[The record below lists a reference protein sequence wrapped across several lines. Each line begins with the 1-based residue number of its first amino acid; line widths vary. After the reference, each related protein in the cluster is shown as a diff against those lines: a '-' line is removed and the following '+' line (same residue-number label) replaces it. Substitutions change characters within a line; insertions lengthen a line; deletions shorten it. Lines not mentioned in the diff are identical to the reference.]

1 MSQIDFVRDRTF
13 APSSLH
19 PQSLQIDSEAIG
31 NSAIGDSAIG
41 ESASLELQITSADY
55 QSLLSEL
62 AEAQTLD
69 QERLS
74 RIHHLEQ
81 ALDQAMNSLEEQRL
95 KLQDQAVLEGQLAA
109 TEEFSSVQQQVIAR
123 FKLQLAEQQQALET
137 QILETQQR
145 DQAIQELLATI
156 ETMTQ
161 AQQQEV
167 EKLRLRLSQDQQDA
181 QTSRSRV
188 DKQIQDLQTALES
201 RQQRVSTL
209 ESETLSARTL
219 TASLQGQLETSQQQI
234 KELSGSLRQYRSS
247 LAQLEAQIE
256 QTHMALEARQTLAVQ
271 HHSPGSEPPVSTIA
285 LQQEL
290 AGALRQVEALEEQ
303 FAQQTLYQTRSQQ
316 TQQELAADRDRLQ
329 VRETE
334 LEKQAAEMQEQILQ
348 QAQQTT
354 EYETGVQY
362 WRDRHATSQR
372 QMAHTRDLVEQA
384 LAIAETDNVS
394 PTLIELLAALQ
405 TIQPA
410 MPPEHLEP
418 LPIAMPLPRLG
429 TVELPNFLVRR
440 RAQAREGS
448 GKG

>member
-19 PQSLQIDSEAIG
+19 PQSLQIDSEALG
-31 NSAIGDSAIG
+31 ESAIG
-41 ESASLELQITSADY
+41 ETDSLELQLTSADY

-62 AEAQTLD
+62 ADAQTLD
-69 QERLS
+69 QDRLS

-81 ALDQAMNSLEEQRL
+81 ALDQAMTSLEEQRL

-123 FKLQLAEQQQALET
+123 FKLQLAEQQQALEA

-188 DKQIQDLQTALES
+188 DKQIQDLQAALES
-201 RQQRVSTL
+201 RQQRVSAL

-234 KELSGSLRQYRSS
+234 KELSTSLRQYRSS

-256 QTHMALEARQTLAVQ
+256 QTHMALEARQTLAAR
-271 HHSPGSEPPVSTIA
+271 SPAAEPPASAIG

-290 AGALRQVEALEEQ
+290 AEALRQVEALEEQ
-303 FAQQTLYQTRSQQ
+303 IAQQALYQTRSQQ

-329 VRETE
+329 AREAE
-334 LEKQAAEMQEQILQ
+334 LERQAAEMQEQILQ

>member
-1 MSQIDFVRDRTF
+1 MSQIDSVRDRT
-13 APSSLH
+13 L
-19 PQSLQIDSEAIG
+19 
-31 NSAIGDSAIG
+31 AIG
-41 ESASLELQITSADY
+41 EDAIGTSTTEAIAYSELQITSADY
-55 QSLLSEL
+55 QALLSEL
-62 AEAQTLD
+62 ADAQALD

-81 ALDQAMNSLEEQRL
+81 ALDQAMTSLEEQRL
-95 KLQDQAVLEGQLAA
+95 TLKDQAVLERQLAA
-109 TEEFSSVQQQVIAR
+109 TEEFASVQQQVIAR
-123 FKLQLAEQQQALET
+123 FKLQLAEQQQALDA

-167 EKLRLRLSQDQQDA
+167 ERLRLRLSQDQQDA
-181 QTSRSRV
+181 QSSRSRV
-188 DKQIQDLQTALES
+188 DKQLQDLQAALES
-201 RQQRVSTL
+201 RQQRVSSL

-234 KELSGSLRQYRSS
+234 KELSSSLRQYRSS

-256 QTHMALEARQTLAVQ
+256 QTHMALEARQTLASSL
-271 HHSPGSEPPVSTIA
+271 HSIPAAEPPIA

-290 AGALRQVEALEEQ
+290 AGALRQIEALEEQ
-303 FAQQTLYQTRSQQ
+303 LAQQTLYQTRSQQ
-316 TQQELAADRDRLQ
+316 TQQELTADRDRLQ
-329 VRETE
+329 AREAE

-440 RAQAREGS
+440 RAQAREGAS
-448 GKG
+448 KG

>member
-1 MSQIDFVRDRTF
+1 MSQIDSVRDRT
-13 APSSLH
+13 L
-19 PQSLQIDSEAIG
+19 AIEEVL
-31 NSAIGDSAIG
+31 AIG
-41 ESASLELQITSADY
+41 EDAIGTGTTEAVAYSELQLTSADY
-55 QSLLSEL
+55 QALLSEL
-62 AEAQTLD
+62 AEAQALD

-81 ALDQAMNSLEEQRL
+81 ALDQAMTSLEEQRL
-95 KLQDQAVLEGQLAA
+95 KLKDQEVLEGQLAA
-109 TEEFSSVQQQVIAR
+109 TEEFASVQQQVIAR
-123 FKLQLAEQQQALET
+123 FKLQLAEQQQALDA

-156 ETMTQ
+156 ETMTR
-161 AQQQEV
+161 AQQQEI
-167 EKLRLRLSQDQQDA
+167 EKIRLRLSQDQQDA

-188 DKQIQDLQTALES
+188 DKQLQDLQAALES
-201 RQQRVSTL
+201 RQQRVSSL

-256 QTHMALEARQTLAVQ
+256 QTHMALEARQTLASSQ
-271 HHSPGSEPPVSTIA
+271 HPIPAVEPPPIA

-290 AGALRQVEALEEQ
+290 AGALRQIEALEEQ
-303 FAQQTLYQTRSQQ
+303 LAQQTLYQTRSQQ
-316 TQQELAADRDRLQ
+316 TQQELTVDRDRLQ
-329 VRETE
+329 AREAE
-334 LEKQAAEMQEQILQ
+334 LEKQTAEMQEQILQ

-384 LAIAETDNVS
+384 LAIAEADNVS

-440 RAQAREGS
+440 RAQAREGAS
-448 GKG
+448 KG